1 MQKSETLILNTSD
14 KFKRAYRLLETYFR
28 VEVFINSGHLLPEK
42 IKEKACDIDFRQL
55 KGLLFSFFDKYN
67 IIISVG
73 AYSIDKSKNNN
84 SIKCRW
90 QYCINVDDTEIIE
103 GDFDKR
109 EYAEF
114 IAFQKAF
121 QFLDTQ
127 LFIEY
132 SKDRFFDESSDSA
145 CLNVNWQHL
154 NKVLNYR
161 RENLIITK
169 VVNQN

>member
-1 MQKSETLILNTSD
+1 MQKSEILIKNTSD
-14 KFKRAYRLLETYFR
+14 KLKRAYRLLETYFR
-28 VEVFINSGHLLPEK
+28 VEVFINSGNLLPEQ
-42 IKEKACDIDFRQL
+42 IKNNICDIDFRQL
-55 KGLLFSFFDKYN
+55 KGLLFSFFDKHN

-73 AYSIDKSKNNN
+73 AYSINKSKDN
-84 SIKCRW
+84 SLVKCRW
-90 QYCINVDDTEIIE
+90 QYYINIDGTEIIE
-103 GDFDKR
+103 GDFEKR

-145 CLNVNWQHL
+145 CLNVNWVHL
-154 NKVLNYR
+154 NKVLNHR
-161 RENLIITK
+161 RENLIISK
-169 VVNQN
+169 